1 MTSGASRKIDGAKQR
16 LAQQKRWS
24 SLLSTIAELSKLA
37 EQMATNLTLAETNA
51 QQAIEARNVEMKRVS
66 ALRVDFEQ
74 ERKLKDEAMKGKSEL
89 EADLKVGLGL
99 IHQLTNDVVAIRKNA
114 ETALL
119 DKSMDMEQ
127 MNKLVE
133 QLEDENSDLKKKNK
147 QLISDMQNAQAQFQ
161 SDEIKA
167 VQNEAD
173 SLAGHVEKEVPRQ
186 DALEGK
192 EGIESM
198 LQMEPVTGV
207 ASVGQNSSSIAKIN
221 VHLDKIHGTYHWIGT
236 DVDGCAIFEKEGT
249 WKGQTVQFRI
259 SKYPS
264 CYWYIGVY
272 RRNHT
277 GAPLTT
283 LYRTFNCE
291 SQIPPQTGWQAS
303 MKDASPALKSR
314 CESVGFRMFVV
325 PIIGTF
331 MLLAAMMYLKTMY
344 CTLNT
349 KLRDPP

>member
-114 ETALL
+114 EKALL

-207 ASVGQNSSSIAKIN
+207 
-221 VHLDKIHGTYHWIGT
+221 VHLLARTAAALLKSTFIWTRSMVHIIGSEPMLMVVQSLRKKELGKVKRYNSGLASIPAVIGT
-236 DVDGCAIFEKEGT
+236 
-249 WKGQTVQFRI
+249 
-259 SKYPS
+259 
-264 CYWYIGVY
+264 
-272 RRNHT
+272 
-277 GAPLTT
+277 
-283 LYRTFNCE
+283 
-291 SQIPPQTGWQAS
+291 
-303 MKDASPALKSR
+303 
-314 CESVGFRMFVV
+314 SVCTAE
-325 PIIGTF
+325 II
-331 MLLAAMMYLKTMY
+331 LVHL
-344 CTLNT
+344 
-349 KLRDPP
+349 